1 MHKVKR
7 INFYGFTLCLLV
19 LVSSCKTYK
28 NFKEESNNIIASY
41 LQKKHDSIILSNSKN
56 KTKEIINEHRD
67 YFNRLENMF
76 IEERD
81 LMIKRNDFNLSSKYI
96 LIERYAGG
104 IFKYNSFL
112 FNKKENTVFVSYN
125 SSSNLYNDLGTFKKN
140 YPDIFNLFSQIIEGI
155 NPSEQRIKKDETTG
169 DDYFRYSKPIVTIIN
184 NNKIID
190 FYEVNTK

>member
-1 MHKVKR
+1 MRKIKR
-7 INFYGFTLCLLV
+7 INFYSFTLCFLV
-19 LVSSCKTYK
+19 FVSSCKTYK
-28 NFKEESNNIIASY
+28 NFKEESNSIIASY
-41 LQKKHDSIILSNSKN
+41 LYKKHDSIIISRA
-56 KTKEIINEHRD
+56 KTKEEINEHRD

-76 IEERD
+76 IEDRD
-81 LMIKRNDFNLSSKYI
+81 LMIKRNDFNQSSKYI

-125 SSSNLYNDLGTFKKN
+125 SSSNLYNDLDAFKKN
-140 YPDIFNLFSQIIEGI
+140 YPDIFNLYSQIIEGI

-190 FYEVNTK
+190 FYEVRTE

>member
-41 LQKKHDSIILSNSKN
+41 LHKKHDSIIISRA
-56 KTKEIINEHRD
+56 KTKEEINEHRD

-76 IEERD
+76 IEDRD
-81 LMIKRNDFNLSSKYI
+81 LMIKRNDFNQSSKYI

-104 IFKYNSFL
+104 NFKYNSFL

-125 SSSNLYNDLGTFKKN
+125 SSSNLYNDLDTFKKD
-140 YPDIFNLFSQIIEGI
+140 YPDIFNLYSQIIEGI
-155 NPSEQRIKKDETTG
+155 NPSEQRIKKDE
-169 DDYFRYSKPIVTIIN
+169 KLEMIILDIQN
-184 NNKIID
+184 QLLQ
-190 FYEVNTK
+190 